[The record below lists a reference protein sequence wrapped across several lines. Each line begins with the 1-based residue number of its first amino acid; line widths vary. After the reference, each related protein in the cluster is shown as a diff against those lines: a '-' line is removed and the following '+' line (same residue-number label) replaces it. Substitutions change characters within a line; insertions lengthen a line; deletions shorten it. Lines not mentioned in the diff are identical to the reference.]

1 MGRQLWKGLIVLVVG
16 GWSLLGGKAIAAE
29 TVLLRYRA
37 FGMAVPVQDLEML
50 AATGEA
56 PESIDSL
63 LVAAGQSPGD
73 LQASLTRPL
82 NVRLRLLDRTL
93 NSWPG
98 EWVLDQM
105 GEVIHTP
112 SGEANRQALR
122 SAIVLSAADDEQIS
136 VLELLQN
143 YPTQQVVLEVDKIES
158 VYNLLANLLQP
169 LPF

>member
-1 MGRQLWKGLIVLVVG
+1 MAKQLRLLVLFGVWFG
-16 GWSLLGGKAIAAE
+16 LLGGEAIAAE
-29 TVLLRYRA
+29 SVLLSYRS
-37 FGMAVPVQDLEML
+37 FGRAVPVEDLEAL

-56 PESIDSL
+56 PESIDQIL
-63 LVAAGQSPGD
+63 ATAGQSPGD
-73 LQASLTRPL
+73 LQTSLTRQVP
-82 NVRLRLLDRTL
+82 VRLNLLDRAL

-98 EWVLDQM
+98 EWALDQM
-105 GEVIHTP
+105 GDVIHTP

-158 VYNLLANLLQP
+158 IYNLLANLLQP